1 MENNIQ
7 TNVGGR
13 GSKKKRRAQ
22 QKEEKEEEKRKGE
35 EKEEKEKERKQKMDD
50 QERKMLIV
58 AFHKIIKNS
67 DLIIE
72 IIEEKENCLKLKIQ
86 TPEEDDREIN

>member
-1 MENNIQ
+1 MMENNIQ

-50 QERKMLIV
+50 QERKMLTV
-58 AFHKIIKNS
+58 AFHKFIKNS

-72 IIEEKENCLKLKIQ
+72 EKEKLSKIESPN
-86 TPEEDDREIN
+86 T

>member
-1 MENNIQ
+1 MMENNIQ

-22 QKEEKEEEKRKGE
+22 QKEEKEKEKRKGE
-35 EKEEKEKERKQKMDD
+35 EKEEKEKERKKMDD
-50 QERKMLIV
+50 QERKMLTV
-58 AFHKIIKNS
+58 AFHKFIKNS

-72 IIEEKENCLKLKIQ
+72 EKEKLSKIESPN
-86 TPEEDDREIN
+86 T